1 MQGNYIPREDVGV
14 GSGPESP
21 QFDLILCLSTTKWLH
36 LNWGDAGLKRAFRRM
51 FADLRPG
58 GRLVLEAQNWA
69 SYKRKKRLTV
79 SGLFK
84 LFLWFVGLVKVA
96 LTSDHEVLHRE
107 RDCVRKNYPSAKEG
121 LRFFLRK
128 RFHRNS
134 YNCIVHNSS
143 IIDGK
148 LCALNR

>member
-84 LFLWFVGLVKVA
+84 IFLLFIGVAEVA
-96 LTSDHEVLHRE
+96 LTMVEDGS
-107 RDCVRKNYPSAKEG
+107 CKFSALG
-121 LRFFLRK
+121 
-128 RFHRNS
+128 
-134 YNCIVHNSS
+134 
-143 IIDGK
+143 
-148 LCALNR
+148 